1 MLPVNTRLRRKI
13 ILLSPFAIIAL
24 GHLTAR
30 LAGIALGVWA
40 WIPLTLV
47 LWSAFASL
55 IAWGGGRDAIGRW
68 LRRPHGAWGWSAL
81 AMVVGLLP
89 LPIFLLNYQL
99 LTPAWIWLPW
109 LVFASINPWLEEG
122 YWRGLLLDATAEW
135 PGWFGILSASVL
147 FAANHPLTFGVHSIA
162 NRHPA
167 VLISTFLMGLVW
179 AIVYRKT
186 LSLRWT
192 IFSHVLVDLF
202 NLSVVVFLNLWVP
215 PEMIPR

>member
-135 PGWFGILSASVL
+135 
-147 FAANHPLTFGVHSIA
+147 
-162 NRHPA
+162 R
-167 VLISTFLMGLVW
+167 LVW
-179 AIVYRKT
+179 YPQRQRSVCRQPSIDVWRAFDCQSSSRRTYQHFSDGIGVGYCLSQDTQFTVDDLFSRASGFVQ
-186 LSLRWT
+186 SLRGR
-192 IFSHVLVDLF
+192 ISQ
-202 NLSVVVFLNLWVP
+202 SVGAA
-215 PEMIPR
+215 